1 MKAPSRTLIV
11 VAVGVLLLDALLLAY
26 AGILFHR
33 TGLIV
38 AAAVCTAAAG
48 LMLWAW
54 RRYRRVLVELE
65 RDRAAMKREV
75 EEIRDLIRG
84 A

>member
-1 MKAPSRTLIV
+1 MKPPSRMLVV
-11 VAVGVLLLDALLLAY
+11 VAVAVLVLDALLLGY

-33 TGLIV
+33 TGLMV
-38 AAAVCTAAAG
+38 AAAACIAAAG
-48 LMLWAW
+48 LSLWAW
-54 RRYRRVLVELE
+54 RRYRRVLAEVA